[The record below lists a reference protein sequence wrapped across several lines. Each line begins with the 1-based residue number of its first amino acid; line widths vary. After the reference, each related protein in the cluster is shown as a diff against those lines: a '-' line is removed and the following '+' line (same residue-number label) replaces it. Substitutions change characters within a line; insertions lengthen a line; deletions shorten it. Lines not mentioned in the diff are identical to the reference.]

1 MSQVLIIDD
10 EPGIASMVAATLE
23 RAGLRTR
30 VATGLQRAL
39 SAAASEWPDL
49 VLLDLTLGGERDGWE
64 VWDRLAELA
73 AGRRLNVIVFAAEL
87 SEHDRAEADRR
98 GAAGVLRKTSTSR
111 QVVETVWRALAR

>member
-10 EPGIASMVAATLE
+10 EPSIASMVAATLE
-23 RAGLRTR
+23 RAGLRAC

-39 SAAASEWPDL
+39 AAATSEWPDM

-64 VWDRLAELA
+64 VWNRLAEVA
-73 AGRRLNVIVFAAEL
+73 DGRRLNVIVFAAEL

-98 GAAGVLRKTSTSR
+98 GAAGVLRKTSTPR
-111 QVVETVWRALAR
+111 QLVELVRRALL